1 MKSIKNERIGISM
14 MMNCGMKATI
24 IAYRNCNDIDVQF
37 EDGTIV
43 KHKRIGNFR
52 GGHIANPNIKINPN
66 IISL

>member
-1 MKSIKNERIGISM
+1 
-14 MMNCGMKATI
+14 MMNCVMKATI
-24 IAYRNCNDIDVQF
+24 IAYRNSQDIDVQF

>member
-1 MKSIKNERIGISM
+1 MNVMKN
-14 MMNCGMKATI
+14 GMQCTI
-24 IAYRNCNDIDVQF
+24 ITYRNASNIDVQF

>member
-1 MKSIKNERIGISM
+1 MKN
-14 MMNCGMKATI
+14 GMQCTI
-24 IAYRNCNDIDVQF
+24 ITYRNASNIDVQF

>member
-1 MKSIKNERIGISM
+1 M
-14 MMNCGMKATI
+14 MSCGMKATI